1 MPKSTEVEVCYMDD
15 RLTLNTRRE
24 EIATHFGSHAVAPR
38 RAYVYLESRRTH
50 IVVRHL
56 DGSPSNGGDCI
67 AVVYGEAFSR
77 VVFS

>member
-24 EIATHFGSHAVAPR
+24 EIVTHFGSRAVAPR
-38 RAYVYLESRRTH
+38 RVYAYLESRRTH
-50 IVVRHL
+50 VVVRHL
-56 DGSPSNGGDCI
+56 DGVRSNSVDCT

-77 VVFS
+77 EVEG

>member
-1 MPKSTEVEVCYMDD
+1 MPKSTEVEVCYKDD

-24 EIATHFGSHAVAPR
+24 EIATHFGSHAV
-38 RAYVYLESRRTH
+38 RRTH

-77 VVFS
+77 EVEG